1 MNAFERMIA
10 ASASAAATT
19 TVTTASAPASA
30 SASAPSGPDA
40 LAVVAAV
47 PSASLSSSVQI
58 PVLDVD
64 DDYSDDEDEKAK
76 LSCDLIR
83 RKIQAFLGT
92 KEMTQTEF
100 LRIIGCNSNSFGRFM
115 RLKGAW
121 NGTQNGVYWGAQR
134 FFIKREE
141 KAKVAKASLPK
152 ADRKRKATEEAGEKA
167 EKKLRLS
174 SLLTSLDA
182 IQLDNDNVYDDCDDI
197 RKKSNEF
204 IAAHCPSLS
213 DWNKAIGNV
222 ESKQWDNFM
231 GHKGAGAGAG
241 CKSYVNAYIL
251 LEKYRIHKGAA
262 KSAKRLRNENENPD
276 GFPLKSDNGMRYV
289 FQGKFGHAIV
299 FRKFQREDQRPK

>member
-1 MNAFERMIA
+1 
-10 ASASAAATT
+10 
-19 TVTTASAPASA
+19 
-30 SASAPSGPDA
+30 
-40 LAVVAAV
+40 
-47 PSASLSSSVQI
+47 
-58 PVLDVD
+58 
-64 DDYSDDEDEKAK
+64 
-76 LSCDLIR
+76 
-83 RKIQAFLGT
+83 
-92 KEMTQTEF
+92 MTQTEF

-213 DWNKAIGNV
+213 DWYKAIGNV
-222 ESKQWDNFM
+222 QSKQWNDFM
-231 GHKGAGAGAG
+231 RHKGAGAGAAG
-241 CKSYVNAYIL
+241 KSYVNAYIL
-251 LEKYRIHKGAA
+251 LEKYRIHTGAA
-262 KSAKRLRNENENPD
+262 KTAKRLRNEKENPD
-276 GFPLKSDNGMRYV
+276 GFPLRHDNGMRYV
-289 FQGKFGHAIV
+289 FAPGAGAAFAAEFLKRF
-299 FRKFQREDQRPK
+299 